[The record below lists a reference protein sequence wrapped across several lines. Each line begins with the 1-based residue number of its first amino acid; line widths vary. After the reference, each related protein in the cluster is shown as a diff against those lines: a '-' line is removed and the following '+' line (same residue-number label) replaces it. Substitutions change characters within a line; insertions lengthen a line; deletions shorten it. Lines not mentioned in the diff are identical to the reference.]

1 MRTVT
6 IVPTSNP
13 VLNDVLTVAEI
24 KTFGRIDTN
33 AEDSLVQAFRDAAA
47 AYVED
52 YCNTSI
58 GDRNAYAYLEHFYTS
73 TMPRGP
79 VNSITQVEYLNTA
92 NTWTVL
98 HASKYW
104 VDLQQQRA
112 RIQFDNT
119 PDLYDDAYHRVRIT
133 LNYGIPEAQ
142 VPQTLKQAIRLM
154 ALALYDNRN
163 ATDHRGTPNGV
174 PPAVHA
180 LINQHRV
187 L

>member
-6 IVPTSNP
+6 ITPTSSP
-13 VLNDVLTVAEI
+13 TLNDVLTVADI

-33 AEDSLVQAFRDAAA
+33 AEDSLILALRDAAA
-47 AYVED
+47 QYIED

-58 GDRNAYAYLEHFYTS
+58 GDRNALAYLEHFYTS

-79 VNSITQVEYLNTA
+79 VNSITQVEYLNIA
-92 NTWTVL
+92 DQWTVL
-98 HASKYW
+98 DSSKYW
-104 VDLQQQRA
+104 VDIERQRA

-133 LNYGIPEAQ
+133 LNYGIPENQ
-142 VPQTLKQAIRLM
+142 VPQSIKQAMRLLTLSM
-154 ALALYDNRN
+154 YDNRN
-163 ATDHRGTPNGV
+163 ATDHRGNANAIPE
-174 PPAVHA
+174 AVHA
-180 LINQHRV
+180 LISQHRV